1 MDTQLP
7 RVIAIVERAG
17 KLDALGPDDD
27 FYAAGVD
34 SMGAIDV
41 VMDLER
47 EFGVAVPDEQ
57 FVAARTPRALA
68 ALVAGALGGRAGA

>member
-1 MDTQLP
+1 MDEQLA
-7 RVIAIVERAG
+7 RVIRIIARAG

-41 VMDLER
+41 VLDLEQ
-47 EFGVAVPDEQ
+47 EFGVAVSDEQ
-57 FVAARTPRALA
+57 FGAARTPRAVA
-68 ALVAGALGGRAGA
+68 AVVARAGQ

>member
-1 MDTQLP
+1 MHTRLA
-7 RVIAIVERAG
+7 RVIDIIARVG

-57 FVAARTPRALA
+57 FVAARTARAVT
-68 ALVAGALGGRAGA
+68 ALVDRAAP

>member
-1 MDTQLP
+1 MDRHLARIIQL
-7 RVIAIVERAG
+7 VERVG
-17 KLDALGPDDD
+17 KLDALNADDD

-34 SMGAIDV
+34 SMDAMSL
-41 VMDLER
+41 VMDLEN

-68 ALVAGALGGRAGA
+68 ALVASAEA